1 MDAVE
6 LFLSNWFLRNLH
18 RPDLTVVEQQLV
30 RAAMGTNPRR
40 SEAQAAP
47 DKMIEL
53 IEANPDL
60 LGRIGDRLLSV
71 VVGMRG
77 AGPAVRVLLDNGAQL
92 ELDES
97 EHNVLHEA
105 AWAGATDTLREL
117 FADGMFDA
125 TPVSVRKPHTG
136 WPDNVSLMYWAA
148 WGGYPDLARLLIA
161 HGVGVHH
168 ELPIK
173 GNGERGTTSLQEA
186 VAPGPWKDDDGDFR
200 SNAGKR
206 EVARILIEDGAEYDA
221 CSAAGLGDTARLKA
235 LIADDPC
242 IASAEQPYAMTPLHW
257 AARAGSVE
265 CADLLL
271 DAGADVNARTK
282 VHRAPLHLAA
292 EADNE
297 PVTRLLVRRGANVDV
312 QDRKGRTPLHR
323 ASYDGCVA
331 AAEALLELG
340 ANTRVLNRNGKN
352 PLEVARKE
360 AKFLRS
366 RA

>member
-6 LFLSNWFLRNLH
+6 LFLNNWFLRNLH
-18 RPDLTVVEQQLV
+18 RPDLTPAERELV
-30 RAAMGTNPRR
+30 RAAMGSNPSRW
-40 SEAQAAP
+40 EAEAAP

-53 IEANPDL
+53 IEANPDA

-71 VVGMRG
+71 LVGMRG
-77 AGPAVRVLLDNGAQL
+77 AGPAVHVLLGKGARL

-97 EHNVLHEA
+97 EYNVLHEA

-117 FADGMFDA
+117 FEHGMFDA

-136 WPDNVSLMYWAA
+136 WPDNLSLMYWAA
-148 WGGYPDLARLLIA
+148 WGGYPELARLLIA

-186 VAPGPWKDDDGDFR
+186 VAPGPWKDDSDFR

-221 CSAAGLGDTARLKA
+221 CSAAGLGDSVRLQA
-235 LIADDPC
+235 LLSDDPGV
-242 IASAEQPYAMTPLHW
+242 AREEQPYAMTPLHW

-271 DAGADVNARTK
+271 DAGADVNACTK

-292 EADNE
+292 EADKE
-297 PVTRLLVRRGANVDV
+297 GVTRLLVGRGANVDI

-323 ASYDGCVA
+323 ATYEGCVA

-340 ANTRVLNRNGKN
+340 ANARILNRNGKN

-360 AKFLRS
+360 AKFLR
-366 RA
+366 AMA